1 MLAVFKDIA
10 KNAPFPDGVMKG
22 NSYEVIGD
30 KMGGDADDYMLSTF
44 GIPSV
49 TAEMGFFGQYI
60 EDWRCS
66 SKAICYEILR
76 ENTRWI
82 EYIFKN
88 LTRISEHVI
97 SPDEVK
103 NEAKKEGDKTNESAE
118 KKTNGSAEKKT
129 NDSAEMKKKSKE

>member
-103 NEAKKEGDKTNESAE
+103 KEAKKVKSGDKTKEGGEEKSTTKQSKEDSTE
-118 KKTNGSAEKKT
+118 KKETKK
-129 NDSAEMKKKSKE
+129 

>member
-10 KNAPFPDGVMKG
+10 KNAPFPNGVMKG

-49 TAEMGFFGQYI
+49 TAEMGFFGQFVN
-60 EDWRCS
+60 DWTCS
-66 SKAICYEILR
+66 NKQICFDILR

-82 EYIFKN
+82 EYIF
-88 LTRISEHVI
+88 
-97 SPDEVK
+97 
-103 NEAKKEGDKTNESAE
+103 
-118 KKTNGSAEKKT
+118 
-129 NDSAEMKKKSKE
+129 

>member
-103 NEAKKEGDKTNESAE
+103 KEAKKVKSGEKTKEGGEEKSTTKQSKEDSTE
-118 KKTNGSAEKKT
+118 KKETKK
-129 NDSAEMKKKSKE
+129 

>member
-30 KMGGDADDYMLSTF
+30 KMGGDADDYMLATF

-60 EDWRCS
+60 DDWRCS

-88 LTRISEHVI
+88 LTSIAEHVI
-97 SPDEVK
+97 DPSSLKQKPFK
-103 NEAKKEGDKTNESAE
+103 F
-118 KKTNGSAEKKT
+118 
-129 NDSAEMKKKSKE
+129 KKSTDKSSSKS